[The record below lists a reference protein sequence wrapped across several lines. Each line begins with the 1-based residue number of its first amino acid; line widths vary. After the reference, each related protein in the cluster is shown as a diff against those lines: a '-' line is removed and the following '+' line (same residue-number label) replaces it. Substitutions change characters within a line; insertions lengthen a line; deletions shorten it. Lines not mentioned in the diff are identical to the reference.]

1 LTLVPLP
8 EPQWY
13 AVMVRPRQEVR
24 AAGRLSGMG
33 YQTFVPIERVRTLR
47 RVPGQ
52 QRKVVRIVDRPL
64 MSRYIFVGLYY
75 RSQGLYHVTNCDLVS
90 CVVTFDGAPV
100 RVPNPVID
108 ALMAADGERAKLGV
122 LDEVKRKPFRSGQA
136 VRLRAGHMFADFIA
150 EIEVIEDQG
159 NKVRAWAEMFRSRR
173 EVEFKPSDLEV
184 A

>member
-1 LTLVPLP
+1 
-8 EPQWY
+8 
-13 AVMVRPRQEVR
+13 
-24 AAGRLSGMG
+24 MG

-52 QRKVVRIVDRPL
+52 QRKVVRIIDRPL
-64 MSRYIFVGLYY
+64 MSRYIFVGIYY

-100 RVPNPVID
+100 RVPLRVMD
-108 ALMAADGERAKLGV
+108 ELMSADDERAKAGV
-122 LDEVKRKPFRSGQA
+122 LRDEVARKPFRRGQA

-159 NKVRAWAEMFRSRR
+159 NKVRAWAEMFKSRR